1 MSTDLHGVISS
12 RSRMPPDS
20 ARAAGA
26 APGPAG
32 DARSAHCT
40 QTLHAA
46 PGRAPGRAPLPR
58 PRARVRGTSLPK
70 VPYTLINGFDDQTA
84 LKRGRSPGSGPA
96 PGRRQARA
104 GACRVACTALCAEA
118 LPLPDPGPGRGRRQ
132 NESVSPVLYVT
143 RAGKPIFFT
152 YSRRGRR
159 GLRAPAARGAR
170 SARTTA
176 DGKAA
181 RLHVVDCRKLAALL
195 GGCCACGA
203 ESVFSHACHTL
214 YMIPTTP
221 TSQWQCHTVEPPP
234 SRAGRLPRRVQ
245 RDPRRSLGY
254 II

>member
-1 MSTDLHGVISS
+1 VISS

-132 NESVSPVLYVT
+132 NESVSPVLYDYVT
-143 RAGKPIFFT
+143 RGKTEKRKILH
-152 YSRRGRR
+152 SRRGRR

-181 RLHVVDCRKLAALL
+181 RLYVVDCRKLAALL

-203 ESVFSHACHTL
+203 ESVFSASPTHA
-214 YMIPTTP
+214 TP
-221 TSQWQCHTVEPPP
+221 
-234 SRAGRLPRRVQ
+234 
-245 RDPRRSLGY
+245 Y
-254 II
+254 FI

>member
-132 NESVSPVLYVT
+132 NESVSPVLYDYVT
-143 RAGKPIFFT
+143 RGRGKTEKRNFTFASWSTRSPRARRAGCAE
-152 YSRRGRR
+152 RADHRGRK
-159 GLRAPAARGAR
+159 
-170 SARTTA
+170 SRTA
-176 DGKAA
+176 
-181 RLHVVDCRKLAALL
+181 
-195 GGCCACGA
+195 
-203 ESVFSHACHTL
+203 
-214 YMIPTTP
+214 
-221 TSQWQCHTVEPPP
+221 
-234 SRAGRLPRRVQ
+234 SRC
-245 RDPRRSLGY
+245 
-254 II
+254 

>member
-1 MSTDLHGVISS
+1 VISS

-143 RAGKPIFFT
+143 RAGKPKFYIRVVVDAV
-152 YSRRGRR
+152 SARPPRGV
-159 GLRAPAARGAR
+159 RGAR
-170 SARTTA
+170 GPPRTEKPHGFTLLIVESS
-176 DGKAA
+176 
-181 RLHVVDCRKLAALL
+181 LHCSGVAVH
-195 GGCCACGA
+195 A
-203 ESVFSHACHTL
+203 E
-214 YMIPTTP
+214 
-221 TSQWQCHTVEPPP
+221 
-234 SRAGRLPRRVQ
+234 RRVCSA
-245 RDPRRSLGY
+245 PHANF
-254 II
+254 I

>member
-1 MSTDLHGVISS
+1 MTK
-12 RSRMPPDS
+12 P
-20 ARAAGA
+20 
-26 APGPAG
+26 
-32 DARSAHCT
+32 
-40 QTLHAA
+40 
-46 PGRAPGRAPLPR
+46 
-58 PRARVRGTSLPK
+58 
-70 VPYTLINGFDDQTA
+70 
-84 LKRGRSPGSGPA
+84 LKRRRSPGSGPA
-96 PGRRQARA
+96 PGRRQASRA

-118 LPLPDPGPGRGRRQ
+118 LPLPDPGPGLGRRQ

-143 RAGKPIFFT
+143 RGMGKIGKPKFYI
-152 YSRRGRR
+152 RVVVDAVRP
-159 GLRAPAARGAR
+159 LRAPAARGAR

-181 RLHVVDCRKLAALL
+181 RLYVVDCRKLAALL

-245 RDPRRSLGY
+245 RDPRRSLLVT
-254 II
+254 